1 MGEHVCTVPACD
13 SAQEQGHQW
22 DSELGHQ
29 WDSELYSSI
38 HFSKKTNEHSYVEPS
53 TGGDFQPTGR
63 LMGEETGRYQAPG
76 IHISLTE

>member
-1 MGEHVCTVPACD
+1 MGEYVCTVPACV

-38 HFSKKTNEHSYVEPS
+38 HFSKKTNEHS
-53 TGGDFQPTGR
+53 PT
-63 LMGEETGRYQAPG
+63 LKHPQEE
-76 IHISLTE
+76 ISSRQVG